1 MVDEG
6 IWEIRKLKIIMKESK
21 ILKFSLSEEQAFL
34 RERLRSK
41 ELEDVREFKFLGSVV
56 AVDGSKEAVLK
67 LSLGKGAKIMLESIV
82 VPILLYGPD
91 SWVLIARERMVEEV
105 LIGSV

>member
-1 MVDEG
+1 
-6 IWEIRKLKIIMKESK
+6 MKESK

-56 AVDGSKEAVLK
+56 AVDGSKEAVRRQ
-67 LSLGKGAKIMLESIV
+67 
-82 VPILLYGPD
+82 Y
-91 SWVLIARERMVEEV
+91 
-105 LIGSV
+105 